1 MKADELR
8 QKSIDE
14 LKRTLEKQ
22 RIDVEKLML
31 DIIQKKEKNFVKAKT
46 LRADI
51 ARVNTIISEKK
62 IIGQAQNAQE
72 QIKQEA
78 K

>member
-14 LKRTLEKQ
+14 LNKTLEKQ
-22 RIDVEKLML
+22 RGEMEKLML
-31 DIIQKKEKNFVKAKT
+31 DIVQKKEKNFRKAKV
-46 LRADI
+46 LRAEI
-51 ARVNTIISEKK
+51 ARINSVISEKRIISE
-62 IIGQAQNAQE
+62 
-72 QIKQEA
+72 EA

>member
-22 RIDVEKLML
+22 KVDIEKLML
-31 DIIQKKEKNFVKAKT
+31 DIIQKKEKNFMKAKT

-51 ARVNTIISEKK
+51 ARINTIILEKR
-62 IIGQAQNAQE
+62 IISQE
-72 QIKQEA
+72 GITQEV
-78 K
+78 KE

>member
-22 RIDVEKLML
+22 RVGIEKLML
-31 DIIQKKEKNFVKAKT
+31 DIIQKKEKNFVKAKA

-51 ARVNTIISEKK
+51 ARINTIISEKK
-62 IIGQAQNAQE
+62 IISQE
-72 QIKQEA
+72 GITQEVKQ
-78 K
+78 

>member
-14 LKRTLEKQ
+14 LKRTLEKMKVD
-22 RIDVEKLML
+22 IEKLML
-31 DIIQKKEKNFVKAKT
+31 EISQKKEKNFKKAET
-46 LRADI
+46 SRADI

-62 IIGQAQNAQE
+62 IIGQE
-72 QIKQEA
+72 QITQKE
-78 K
+78 KK

>member
-14 LKRTLEKQ
+14 LKKLLEKQ

-31 DIIQKKEKNFVKAKT
+31 DLLQKKEKNTVKART

-51 ARVNTIISEKK
+51 ARTNTIISEKK
-62 IIGQAQNAQE
+62 IISLE
-72 QIKQEA
+72 EKQ
-78 K
+78 

>member
-14 LKRTLEKQ
+14 LKRTLEKLK
-22 RIDVEKLML
+22 IDIEKLML
-31 DIIQKKEKNFVKAKT
+31 EIVQKKEKNFNKAKIQ
-46 LRADI
+46 RADI
-51 ARVNTIISEKK
+51 ARINTIISEKK
-62 IIGQAQNAQE
+62 IISQE
-72 QIKQEA
+72 QIMQEGE

>member
-14 LKRTLEKQ
+14 LRKLLEKE

-31 DIIQKKEKNFVKAKT
+31 GLLQKKEKNTVKAKT

-51 ARVNTIISEKK
+51 ARINTIISEKK
-62 IIGQAQNAQE
+62 IISQE
-72 QIKQEA
+72 ER
-78 K
+78 

>member
-14 LKRTLEKQ
+14 LKRTLEKLKVD
-22 RIDVEKLML
+22 IEKLML
-31 DIIQKKEKNFVKAKT
+31 EIIQKKEKNFKKAEIM
-46 LRADI
+46 RADI

-62 IIGQAQNAQE
+62 IITQE
-72 QIKQEA
+72 ENTTDREERK
-78 K
+78 